1 MLSNLL
7 KSKWATT
14 GGNPT
19 SCSIALWSMSHPT
32 DNAGPYKT
40 QPAPAQGATAG
51 DAQADGRM
59 LFLQYCTETGKTR

>member
-1 MLSNLL
+1 
-7 KSKWATT
+7 
-14 GGNPT
+14 
-19 SCSIALWSMSHPT
+19 MSHPT

-59 LFLQYCTETGKTR
+59 LFLQHCTETGKTR